1 MQKEQLRIRSVKKY
15 LQNIAGTSSKLQ
27 DIVALASQIT
37 GVPVAFIT
45 LIDKDIQW
53 INVKHGFEVD
63 QMPRSTSFCTHTI
76 EQDEVMVVPDAIID
90 SRFLNN
96 PLVINPPS
104 VKYYAGIA
112 LKSAEGQNV
121 GTLCVMDIETHNLNN
136 EQLNALK
143 ALSKQVTNI
152 MELSIIVDHLK
163 KSITEIEERNTAL
176 KKIAQVQS
184 HEIRGPLT
192 SIMGVM
198 DLMKTEANN
207 LEYFGYLE
215 TAVSNLDE
223 KIKLIVDMSSKAHS
237 YNVGIG
243 EYKKAG

>member
-1 MQKEQLRIRSVKKY
+1 MQKEQLRLKSVKKY
-15 LQNIAGTSSKLQ
+15 LTHIKDTATKLQ

-45 LIDKDIQW
+45 LIDEDIQW
-53 INVKHGFEVD
+53 INVKHGFDVD

-76 EQDEVMVVPDAIID
+76 EQDEVLEVPDAIID

-104 VKYYAGIA
+104 VRYYAGIA
-112 LKSAEGQNV
+112 LKSADGQNV
-121 GTLCVMDIETHNLNN
+121 GTLCVMDIETHNLSTD
-136 EQLNALK
+136 QLDSLK
-143 ALSKQVTNI
+143 ALSRQVTNI
-152 MELSIIVDHLK
+152 IELSIIVQHLK
-163 KSITEIEERNTAL
+163 KSIAEIEARNEAL

-198 DLMKTEANN
+198 DLMKSEANN

-223 KIKLIVDMSSKAHS
+223 KIKLIVDMSSKAHN
-237 YNVGIG
+237 YNAGIG
-243 EYKKAG
+243 ELKKAG

>member
-1 MQKEQLRIRSVKKY
+1 MQKEQLRLKSVKKY
-15 LQNIAGTSSKLQ
+15 LQHIAGTASKLQ

-45 LIDKDIQW
+45 LIDEDIQW
-53 INVKHGFEVD
+53 INVKHGFNVD

-76 EQDEVMVVPDAIID
+76 EQDEVLVVPDAIID

-96 PLVINPPS
+96 PLVTNPPS

-143 ALSKQVTNI
+143 ALSRQVTNI

-163 KSITEIEERNTAL
+163 KSIAEIEERNVAL

-192 SIMGVM
+192 SILGVM
-198 DLMKTEANN
+198 NLMKTEANN

-215 TAVSNLDE
+215 KAVSNLDE
-223 KIKLIVDMSSKAHS
+223 KIRSIVDMSSKAHN

-243 EYKKAG
+243 EFKKAG